1 MIHRKHP
8 DPCRLLDAGV
18 VRPAGTAPPGK
29 KRRRVMIVGA
39 AILLVV
45 AGCGVFAALSTSSN
59 STGDPLVDVT
69 NQPATSFSLPD
80 LLTPART
87 VSLAD
92 FHGKALV
99 VNFWAS
105 WCFPCQA
112 EMPVLES
119 AYRSEHG
126 QVQFLGIDT
135 NDSRGAALQFLGRL
149 HVTYPSLS
157 LPDPRDEMVSA
168 YGLVGLPITVFISAS
183 GRMVGTHIG
192 QLDAATL
199 RAALREAFAGRGS
212 Q

>member
-8 DPCRLLDAGV
+8 DPRPLLDAGE
-18 VRPAGTAPPGK
+18 VRPVGTSPPGK
-29 KRRRVMIVGA
+29 KRRRVMILGT
-39 AILLVV
+39 AILFAV
-45 AGCGVFAALSTSSN
+45 AGGGIFAALSTSSN
-59 STGDPLVDVT
+59 SIGDALVDVT

-87 VSLAD
+87 ISLTD
-92 FHGKALV
+92 FHGEALV

-126 QVQFLGIDT
+126 EVQFLGIDT
-135 NDSRGAALQFLGRL
+135 NDSRGAAIQFLARL
-149 HVTYPSLS
+149 HITYPSLS
-157 LPDPRDEMVSA
+157 LPDPPDQLVSA

-183 GRMVGTHIG
+183 GRMVGRHIG

-199 RAALREAFAGRGS
+199 RAALREAFAGQGS